1 MQKAHVQ
8 DTEGD
13 PEVAEA
19 KLRVKK
25 LQRDRWDEVKL
36 TFVLPKEEEDKLR
49 LQLEEEPDDE
59 APQEPVAAKEPQ
71 SLRAKEAPTK
81 ELATAEEVA
90 AREATGVAAM
100 VEEPTVE
107 DQALGAGGFKQ
118 VTHF

>member
-81 ELATAEEVA
+81 ELATAED
-90 AREATGVAAM
+90 GVAAM
-100 VEEPTVE
+100 VNAPMVEELTVE
-107 DQALGAGGFKQ
+107 DQAPGAGGFKQ
-118 VTHF
+118 VTDF